1 MAIGI
6 RRLGVV
12 LEDRYLVWRL
22 KQGSRD
28 ALCRIYGKYRED
40 LLRLAVSLSNET
52 TLAEDVV
59 QDVFAAFIGGAPQF
73 RLTGSL
79 KGYLA
84 TCVANRVRNANRDR
98 RRREQVGLDEN
109 RSVASES
116 VRPDQ
121 WAICSEELERIA
133 RAMALLSYEQ
143 REVIALRLQG
153 ALKFRQIAE
162 LQGVPIKTVLSR
174 YRCGLGKLRS
184 LLNGEVTRC
193 DCLEISRNL

>member
-1 MAIGI
+1 
-6 RRLGVV
+6 
-12 LEDRYLVWRL
+12 
-22 KQGSRD
+22 
-28 ALCRIYGKYRED
+28 
-40 LLRLAVSLSNET
+40 
-52 TLAEDVV
+52 LAEDVV
-59 QDVFAAFIGGAPQF
+59 QDVFVAFIGGAPQF

-79 KGYLA
+79 KSYLA

-98 RRREQVGLDEN
+98 RRRGQVGLDEI

-121 WAICSEELERIA
+121 WAICSEELERVA

-153 ALKFRQIAE
+153 ALRFRQIAE

-184 LLNGEVTRC
+184 LLNGEVTQC